1 MFDIGI
7 LQMDVTTRKDFN
19 LIKAE
24 HMIQEASQR
33 AQIILLPE
41 MFNCPYDVHCFND
54 YSEPEGGLTY
64 EFLSRMAKTY
74 KVAIV
79 GGSIP
84 ERVEENN
91 QTKIYNT
98 SYIFDQRGLCVGK
111 HRKIHLFDVNIEGG
125 IKFLESEVLSSGE
138 DLTIV
143 DLGFTKIGICICYDI
158 RFPELIRKMVLKG
171 ADLIMVPGAFNTIT
185 GPAHWHITS
194 RCRSVDNQC
203 YVAMASPAR
212 SKDLSYKAYGHSL
225 VSNPWGTILSE
236 ADESESIIYATIEGS
251 KVEQVRRELPLLK
264 HMKPEVYQ

>member
-7 LQMDVTTRKDFN
+7 LQMDVTDRKDFN

-41 MFNCPYDVHCFND
+41 MFNCPYDIECFYE
-54 YSEPEGGLTY
+54 YSELEGGLTY
-64 EFLSRMAKTY
+64 EFLSRMSKSY
-74 KVAIV
+74 KVAII

-84 ERVEENN
+84 ERVEEEG

-98 SYIFDQRGLCVGK
+98 SYIFDQTGTCVGK
-111 HRKIHLFDVNIEGG
+111 HRKIHLFDIDIEGQ
-125 IKFLESEVLSSGE
+125 IKFIESDVLDSGSEV
-138 DLTIV
+138 TIV
-143 DLGFTKIGICICYDI
+143 DLGFVTIGVCICYDI
-158 RFPELIRKMVLKG
+158 RFPELIRSMVLKG
-171 ADLIMVPGAFNTIT
+171 ADLIMVPAAFNTVT

-194 RCRSVDNQC
+194 RCRAVDNQC

-212 SKDLSYKAYGHSL
+212 SKELSYKAYGHSL
-225 VSNPWGTILSE
+225 VSSPWGSILSE
-236 ADESESIIYATIEGS
+236 ADESESIIYATIE
-251 KVEQVRRELPLLK
+251 KQKIAQIRRELPLLK